1 MPAMI
6 EYRGLPAL
14 AYAAQTGAQLMR
26 RRREGELAQPID
38 GAVAHAL
45 WKYGAA
51 QQIVCIAID
60 HRALAKAQPYPGWA
74 YLLLLLPRKLR
85 HLSRDGGRLL
95 GTFGNQLA
103 FFVRMSRL
111 TLVARGGAR
120 FERLSRMMSR
130 REPISA

>member
-1 MPAMI
+1 MTATI

-14 AYAAQTGAQLMR
+14 EYAAQTGAQLMR

-60 HRALAKAQPYPGWA
+60 HRALAKAQPHPGWS
-74 YLLLLLPRKLR
+74 YLLMLLPRKLG

-95 GTFGNQLA
+95 GIFGNQLA
-103 FFVRMSRL
+103 FFARMSRL
-111 TLVARGGAR
+111 SLVARTGPR
-120 FERLSRMMSR
+120 FERLSRLVTR
-130 REPISA
+130 REALSA